1 MFRPMQ
7 LGTNLTYRKFLL
19 DELHRRQK
27 KNPAYSSRAFAR
39 DIGVN
44 SSRLSEIL
52 SGKVGLSETRAIA
65 ISDRLQM
72 SDDIKA
78 LFIDLV
84 ICEDARSG
92 ITRAAAKSR
101 IEARM
106 LHLQQLEDQDFS
118 LISSWHY
125 LAILELIQL
134 DGLEHS
140 ADAFAKKLSL
150 PLAQVQEGLERLQR
164 LGHIKYSNARWIPS
178 EPDSTTTSEVASESI
193 RAYHRQILEK
203 ASSALETPV
212 EKRDFSSMIFSLNS
226 EQLTYAKERL
236 QDFRRSL
243 VKELEGMPGK
253 DSVYCLSF
261 QLFEAAGDLKNDL

>member
-1 MFRPMQ
+1 MQ
-7 LGTNLTYRKFLL
+7 LGTTLTYRKFLL

-52 SGKVGLSETRAIA
+52 SGKVGLSETRAVS

-72 SDDIKA
+72 NEEVKA

-84 ICEDARSG
+84 ISEDARSA
-92 ITRAAAKSR
+92 ITRSAAKSR

-134 DGLEHS
+134 EGLEHS
-140 ADAFAKKLSL
+140 IESFASKLSL
-150 PLAQVQEGLERLQR
+150 PEDKIQEGIDRLVR
-164 LGHIKYSNARWIPS
+164 LGHLKLENNRWIPS
-178 EPDSTTTSEVASESI
+178 EPDTTTTSEIASESI

-203 ASSALETPV
+203 ASSALENPV

-243 VKELEGMPGK
+243 VKELEAMPGK

-261 QLFEAAGDLKNDL
+261 QLFEASGESQ

>member
-1 MFRPMQ
+1 MFRRMQ
-7 LGTNLTYRKFLL
+7 SGNTLTYRKFLL

-52 SGKVGLSETRAIA
+52 NGKVGLSESRAMA

-72 SDDIKA
+72 TEETKA

-84 ICEDARSG
+84 ISEDARSG
-92 ITRAAAKSR
+92 VTRAAAKSR

-106 LHLQQLEDQDFS
+106 LHLQQLEDQAFS

-125 LAILELIQL
+125 LALLELIQL
-134 DGLEHS
+134 EGLEHS
-140 ADAFAKKLSL
+140 VSAFASKLSL
-150 PLAQVQEGLERLQR
+150 PEEQVQEGLEKLQR
-164 LGHIKYSNARWIPS
+164 LGHVKLENERWIPS
-178 EPDSTTTSEVASESI
+178 EPDTTTTSEIASESI

-203 ASSALETPV
+203 ASSALENPV

-261 QLFEAAGDLKNDL
+261 QLFEAAGDPK